1 MSTVSIILTVSLPIL
16 ALAAAVYAG
25 IRSMNKN
32 HNAKRAFSKHLIVL
46 AVSLCLV
53 FSFAGMAYADTKS
66 DATAA
71 TASTTETTET
81 ATVSTEKTSMA
92 YGFRFIGA
100 ALSIGL
106 AGIGAGVALA
116 AGAPAAIGAT
126 AEDPKS
132 FGKSLI
138 FVALGEAVAIYGLI
152 IAFLMIIPTL

>member
-1 MSTVSIILTVSLPIL
+1 MSTLSIILTVSLPIL
-16 ALAAAVYAG
+16 ALVLAVVVG
-25 IRSMNKN
+25 IKSMNKT
-32 HNAKRAFSKHLIVL
+32 HNAKKAFSKHLIVL
-46 AVSLCLV
+46 AISVSLV
-53 FSFAGMAYADTKS
+53 FAFAGFAYADSKEPVAA
-66 DATAA
+66 DKPVATEQV
-71 TASTTETTET
+71 TAEKDTT
-81 ATVSTEKTSMA
+81 SIA
-92 YGFRFIGA
+92 YGLRFIGA